1 MEKDKALFTCPSIFL
16 DTWGWIVLGCRNDPY
31 YFAISKLYSEFRN
44 SKTVIYTSDTSDYVL
59 DELISLLFRR
69 EPYPEA
75 LNFMNGILSA
85 ANLGIIRIERITPE
99 RFSSAWELRTKY
111 LDKPAISFTDFT
123 SMSIMKELKITHVLS
138 QDEHF
143 IQVGMGFLRV
153 PFDVE

>member
-1 MEKDKALFTCPSIFL
+1 MAKGRALFTYPSVFL
-16 DTWGWIVLGCRNDPY
+16 DTWGWMVLGCRNDPY
-31 YFAISKLYSEFRN
+31 YSAIAKLYSEFRN
-44 SKTVIYTSDTSDYVL
+44 SKTVIYTSDYVL

-69 EPYPEA
+69 ESYPEA

-85 ANLGIIRIERITPE
+85 ANPGIIQIERITLE

-111 LDKPAISFTDFT
+111 LDKPTISFTDFT
-123 SMSIMKELKITHVLS
+123 SMSIMKELKITYVLS

-153 PFDVE
+153 PFDIE

>member
-1 MEKDKALFTCPSIFL
+1 MAKDRALLTYPSIFL
-16 DTWGWIVLGCRNDPY
+16 DTWGWMVLGCRNDPY
-31 YFAISKLYSEFRN
+31 YSKIAKLYSEFRN
-44 SKTVIYTSDTSDYVL
+44 SKTVIYTSDYVL

-69 EPYPEA
+69 ESYPEA

-111 LDKPAISFTDFT
+111 LDKPTISFTDFT
-123 SMSIMKELKITHVLS
+123 SMNIMKELKITHVLS

-143 IQVGMGFLRV
+143 IQVGMGFLKV

>member
-1 MEKDKALFTCPSIFL
+1 MAKDRALPTCPSIFL
-16 DTWGWIVLGCRNDPY
+16 DTWGWMVLGCRNDPY
-31 YFAISKLYSEFRN
+31 YSAIAKLYFEFRN
-44 SKTVIYTSDTSDYVL
+44 SKTVIYTSDYVL

-69 EPYPEA
+69 ESYPEA

-123 SMSIMKELKITHVLS
+123 SMNIMKELKITHVLS

>member
-1 MEKDKALFTCPSIFL
+1 MTKGKTLFSCPSIFL
-16 DTWGWIVLGCRNDPY
+16 DTWGWMVLGCRNDPY
-31 YFAISKLYSEFRN
+31 HSAIAKLYSECRN
-44 SKTVIYTSDTSDYVL
+44 SKTVIYTSDYVL

-69 EPYPEA
+69 ESYPEA

-85 ANLGIIRIERITPE
+85 ANLGIIRIEKITPE

-111 LDKPAISFTDFT
+111 LDKPTISFTDFT
-123 SMSIMKELKITHVLS
+123 SMNMMKELKITHVLS